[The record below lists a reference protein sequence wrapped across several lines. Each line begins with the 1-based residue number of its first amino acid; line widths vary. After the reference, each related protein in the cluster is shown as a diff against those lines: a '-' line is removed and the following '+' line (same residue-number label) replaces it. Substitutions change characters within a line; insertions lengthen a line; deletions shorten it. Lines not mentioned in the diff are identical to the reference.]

1 MLQQDVN
8 VRNQGDTDPVKQAP
22 PAKDDVRRVKLRLG
36 LVRKV
41 RLQLFDRQQG
51 DS

>member
-22 PAKDDVRRVKLRLG
+22 PAKDDVLRVKLELG

-51 DS
+51 DA